1 MKTSWRR
8 LGALLLPLALAAC
21 AAPLPAVVTP
31 MPGMLGL
38 GPDCGPQAYPFQ
50 ALQNFVRGQVLVRGR
65 IAADGRIGDVGVEQ
79 PAWDS
84 YLTAAAVEGV
94 RHCRV
99 PASPPGTVVRLLF
112 IYDFYGQDEYLP
124 RGVVSVLFAP
134 PA

>member
-8 LGALLLPLALAAC
+8 LGALVLPLALGAC

-50 ALQNFVRGQVLVRGR
+50 SLQNFVRGQVLLRAIV
-65 IAADGRIGDVGVEQ
+65 AADGRLTHPAVEQ
-79 PAWDS
+79 PSWDP

-94 RHCRV
+94 RHCRM
-99 PASPPGTVVRLLF
+99 PASPPGTMVRLVF
-112 IYDFYGQDEYLP
+112 IYEFYGQDEYLP

>member
-1 MKTSWRR
+1 MNTSWRR
-8 LGALLLPLALAAC
+8 VGALLLPLVLAGC
-21 AAPLPAVVTP
+21 AGPLPAVVTP
-31 MPGMLGL
+31 LPGTLGL

-50 ALQNFVRGQVLVRGR
+50 SLQNFVRGQVLVRGTVG
-65 IAADGRIGDVGVEQ
+65 ADGRLAYPAVEQ
-79 PAWDS
+79 PSWDP

-94 RHCRV
+94 RHCRM
-99 PASPPGTVVRLLF
+99 PASPPGTIVRLVF